1 MAIATDI
8 TKDRDVEVHLDGEL
22 HRAVQRAVRRIR
34 DREPLQ
40 GRVRVK
46 IRPNRRTDHDER

>member
-8 TKDRDVEVHLDGEL
+8 TKDRDVEIHLDGEL

-34 DREPLQ
+34 DREPTKS
-40 GRVRVK
+40 RINVR
-46 IRPNRRTDHDER
+46 IRCSAEDRERK